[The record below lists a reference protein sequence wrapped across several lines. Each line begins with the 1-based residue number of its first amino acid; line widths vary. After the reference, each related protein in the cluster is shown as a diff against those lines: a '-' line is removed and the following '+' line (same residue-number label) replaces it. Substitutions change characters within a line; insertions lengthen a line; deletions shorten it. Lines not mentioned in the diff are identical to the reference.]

1 MCVFYLLF
9 KIYVLLEI
17 YVFSIVVVKFYFK
30 VIYVVIYE
38 YFLICKMFNFLNDI
52 I

>member
-9 KIYVLLEI
+9 KIYVLVEI
-17 YVFSIVVVKFYFK
+17 YVFSIVVVKLYFK
-30 VIYVVIYE
+30 VIYVVIYG
-38 YFLICKMFNFLNDI
+38 YFICKMFNFLNDI

>member
-1 MCVFYLLF
+1 MCVFNLLF
-9 KIYVLLEI
+9 KIYVLIEI

-30 VIYVVIYE
+30 VIYVVIYG
-38 YFLICKMFNFLNDI
+38 YFLICKMFSFLNDI